1 MTQSGRLLLLV
12 IACISIFPVLSK
24 APADPVV
31 MSVGPDKVRYS
42 EFNYFRDRNRLVR
55 EFDPGLATDAEMY
68 VSYRLKI
75 LDALSQRLDT
85 VSYFSAELDRYA
97 ASLADSVSAGALD
110 AGECAQ
116 LMREYREGIL
126 LYELSK
132 KKLWTPVSDDQVLED
147 FFEPRRDNYA
157 WSEIRFK
164 GYLVMATNDSLAEE
178 VVHWLSV
185 TWIVPRG
192 AELSQELRKMF
203 GPDVRVETV
212 LAPRGANAIVD
223 YIAFG
228 GPEPAPTGRWKSY
241 AAARGRMIDR
251 PETMSDVRAR
261 VANDF
266 QLETETRWVDS
277 LRQRYPVK
285 INHKLLRRLSGQ
297 QK

>member
-1 MTQSGRLLLLV
+1 MTLTGRLLLLV

-31 MSVGPDKVRYS
+31 MTVGPDKVRYS
-42 EFNYFRDRNRLVR
+42 EFNYFRDRNRLIK
-55 EFDPGLATDAEMY
+55 EFDPGLAADAEMY
-68 VSYRLKI
+68 AGYRLKI

-85 VSYFSAELDRYA
+85 VPYFSAELDRYA
-97 ASLADSVSAGALD
+97 ASLADSVAAGAVD
-110 AGECAQ
+110 AQECAQ

-132 KKLWTPVSDDQVLED
+132 KMLWNPVNDDRVLEA
-147 FFEPRRDNYA
+147 FFEPRRDNYS

-164 GYLVMATNDSLAEE
+164 GYLVMATTDSLAEE
-178 VVHWLSV
+178 AVHWLSV
-185 TWIVPRG
+185 TRIVPRG
-192 AELSQELRKMF
+192 AELSQELRRMF
-203 GPDVRVETV
+203 GPDVRVESV
-212 LAPRGANAIVD
+212 LAPRGTNPIID

-228 GPEPAPTGRWKSY
+228 GPRPDPVGRWKSF

-266 QLETETRWVDS
+266 QLDTETRWVDS
-277 LRQRYPVK
+277 LRRRYPVK
-285 INHKLLRRLSGQ
+285 INHKLLRKLSGK